1 MNIHKLR
8 LIKCK
13 HLRECNQKVS
23 YRYFVMSCLGGH
35 FGIGVVKDEC
45 FKRKLMDVLD
55 PAPMRERK
63 LPREWIIKLY
73 KEVEENE

>member
-1 MNIHKLR
+1 
-8 LIKCK
+8 
-13 HLRECNQKVS
+13 
-23 YRYFVMSCLGGH
+23 MSCLGGC